1 MRTVTARTI
10 AADGPVKLRPLER
23 EDLMFVHQLNNN
35 DSIMRYW
42 FEEAYESFAELAQL
56 YERNIHNQTERRF
69 IIANADGEPAGLVEL
84 VEINHL
90 HRRCEFQIAIHPM
103 FQGQGY
109 APRATRI
116 AMDYAFSVLNIHK
129 LYLHVDKDNARAVR
143 IYERCGFVP
152 EGIHKDEFFVNGKY
166 RDAVRMCLF
175 QPEYLARR
183 GSGEIAEPVLKA

>member
-1 MRTVTARTI
+1 MTAINAR
-10 AADGPVKLRPLER
+10 ARAVGGPVKLRPLER

-69 IIANADGEPAGLVEL
+69 IIANSDGQPAGLVEL

-90 HRRCEFQIAIHPM
+90 HRRCEFQIAIHPS

-143 IYERCGFVP
+143 IYERCGFEP
-152 EGIHKDEFFVNGKY
+152 EGILKDEFFVNGKY

-175 QPEYLARR
+175 QPAYLDRR
-183 GSGEIAEPVLKA
+183 GSGDIAEPVLKA

>member
-1 MRTVTARTI
+1 MSGPGG
-10 AADGPVKLRPLER
+10 GPVKLRPLER
-23 EDLMFVHQLNNN
+23 EDLLFVHQLNNN

-69 IIANADGEPAGLVEL
+69 IIATSANEPAGMVEL

-90 HRRCEFQIAIHPM
+90 HRRCEFQIAIHPA
-103 FQGQGY
+103 FQGRGY
-109 APRATRI
+109 AWQATRV

-129 LYLHVDKDNARAVR
+129 LYLHVDKDNSRAVS
-143 IYERCGFVP
+143 IYERCGFRP
-152 EGIHKDEFFVNGKY
+152 EGVLRHEFFVNGRY

-175 QPEYLARR
+175 QPDYLAAR
-183 GSGEIAEPVLKA
+183 GGGDIAEPVLRT

>member
-1 MRTVTARTI
+1 MPSNI
-10 AADGPVKLRPLER
+10 KLRPLER
-23 EDLMFVHQLNNN
+23 EDLLFVHQLNNN

-69 IIANADGEPAGLVEL
+69 IVASPSDERVGLVEL

-90 HRRCEFQIAIHPM
+90 HRSCEFQIAIHPAQSGPRLRQPGDADRDRLRVQRAQHPQAVPARR
-103 FQGQGY
+103 QGQTG
-109 APRATRI
+109 AP
-116 AMDYAFSVLNIHK
+116 VG
-129 LYLHVDKDNARAVR
+129 
-143 IYERCGFVP
+143 IYESCGFQT
-152 EGIHKDEFFVNGKY
+152 EGILRDEFFVNGKY

-183 GSGEIAEPVLKA
+183 GGGDVAEPVLKT

>member
-1 MRTVTARTI
+1 MNETVPDR
-10 AADGPVKLRPLER
+10 VKLRPLER

-69 IIANADGEPAGLVEL
+69 IIATLHGHPAGLVEL

-90 HRRCEFQIAIHPM
+90 HRRCEFQIAIHPG
-103 FQGQGY
+103 FQGRGFARQ
-109 APRATRI
+109 ATRI

-143 IYERCGFVP
+143 IYESCGFRP
-152 EGIHKDEFFVNGKY
+152 EGILRDEFFMNGRY

-175 QPEYLARR
+175 QPEYLAGRHAVD
-183 GSGEIAEPVLKA
+183 IAEPVLKS

>member
-1 MRTVTARTI
+1 MNETVPDR
-10 AADGPVKLRPLER
+10 VKLRPLER

-103 FQGQGY
+103 FQGQGS

-152 EGIHKDEFFVNGKY
+152 EGILKDEFFVNGKY

-175 QPEYLARR
+175 QPAYLARR
-183 GSGEIAEPVLKA
+183 GSGDIAEPVLKA

>member
-1 MRTVTARTI
+1 VSPVTTRTI

-69 IIANADGEPAGLVEL
+69 IIATAEGAPAGLVEL

-90 HRRCEFQIAIHPM
+90 HRRCEFQIAIHPA

-152 EGIHKDEFFVNGKY
+152 EGILKDEFFVNGKY

-175 QPEYLARR
+175 QPAYLARR